1 MSRNLAEKPVITE
14 ADYLAAETL
23 ATEKHEYLNGFVYPL
38 HWNSITNMAGA
49 TDAHVKVTGNA
60 HYALKTH
67 LRGSGC
73 SLYMSDMRLKID
85 TTDKAYFYPD
95 VMVTCNLDD
104 RQHTTTKY
112 APILVIEVLSES
124 TKDYDKGGKF
134 DAYRQLASLREYVL
148 IDPKQYL
155 VQVFRLNENHRWELF
170 SFAGA
175 NSNVELASVDLCCL
189 ITDFYEDVNF

>member
-85 TTDKAYFYPD
+85 TNDKAYFYPD

-112 APILVIEVLSES
+112 APILVIEVL
-124 TKDYDKGGKF
+124 
-134 DAYRQLASLREYVL
+134 
-148 IDPKQYL
+148 
-155 VQVFRLNENHRWELF
+155 
-170 SFAGA
+170 
-175 NSNVELASVDLCCL
+175 
-189 ITDFYEDVNF
+189 